1 MSDRNGLGDFDFFV
15 GSWNSIQR
23 KLKKPLA
30 DCDDWEET
38 SATTRCWQV
47 FGGAANVDEVH
58 FPDWGFSGL
67 SVRLHN
73 PATGEWSI
81 YWVNS
86 RNGELTLP
94 PVTGRF
100 SDGVGVFYEEEQY
113 EGRDITVR
121 FTWSDIAAATARW
134 EQAFSLDGGQTWETN
149 WTADFMR
156 TD

>member
-1 MSDRNGLGDFDFFV
+1 VSDRNGLGDFDFFV

-30 DCDDWEET
+30 GCDEWEES

-47 FGGAANVDEVH
+47 LGGAANVDEVH

-67 SVRLHN
+67 SVRLLN

-86 RNGELTLP
+86 RNGELALP

-100 SDGVGVFYEEEQY
+100 SDGVGVFYDEEQY

-121 FTWSDIAAATARW
+121 YTWSDITATTARW

-149 WTADFMR
+149 WTADFTR

>member
-1 MSDRNGLGDFDFFV
+1 
-15 GSWNSIQR
+15 
-23 KLKKPLA
+23 
-30 DCDDWEET
+30 
-38 SATTRCWQV
+38 V

-58 FPDWGFSGL
+58 FPDWSFSGL
-67 SVRLHN
+67 SVRLLN

-86 RNGELTLP
+86 RNGELALP

-100 SDGVGVFYEEEQY
+100 SDGVGVFYDKEQY

-121 FTWSDIAAATARW
+121 YKWSDITATTARW
-134 EQAFSLDGGQTWETN
+134 EQAFSLDDGQTWETN
-149 WTADFMR
+149 WTADFTR

>member
-1 MSDRNGLGDFDFFV
+1 VSDQNGLGDFDFFV
-15 GSWNSIQR
+15 GSWHSIQR

-30 DCDDWEET
+30 DCDEWDES

-47 FGGAANVDEVH
+47 FGGAANIDEVH
-58 FPDWGFSGL
+58 FP
-67 SVRLHN
+67 
-73 PATGEWSI
+73 EWSI

-86 RNGELTLP
+86 RNGELALP

-100 SDGVGVFYEEEQY
+100 SDGVGVFYDEEKY

-121 FTWSDIAAATARW
+121 YKWSDITATTARW

-149 WTADFMR
+149 WTANFTR
-156 TD
+156 TG

>member
-1 MSDRNGLGDFDFFV
+1 VSDRNGLGDFDFFV
-15 GSWNSIQR
+15 GSWKSIQR

-30 DCDDWEET
+30 DCDEWEE
-38 SATTRCWQV
+38 SFATTRCWQV
-47 FGGAANVDEVH
+47 FGGAANVDEVN

-86 RNGELTLP
+86 RNGELALP

-100 SDGVGVFYEEEQY
+100 SDGVGMFYDQEQY

-121 FTWSDIAAATARW
+121 FKWSDITATTARW
-134 EQAFSLDGGQTWETN
+134 EQAFSLDSGQTWETN
-149 WTADFMR
+149 WTADFTR
-156 TD
+156 TE